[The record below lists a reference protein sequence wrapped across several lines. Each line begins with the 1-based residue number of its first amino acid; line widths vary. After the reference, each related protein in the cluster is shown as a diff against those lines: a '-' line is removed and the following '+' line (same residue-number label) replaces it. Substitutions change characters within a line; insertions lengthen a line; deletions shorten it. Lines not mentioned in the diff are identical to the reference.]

1 MNKSLL
7 LESGMCQRKRGIG
20 VAPSEATTHT
30 RFGLNAFCP
39 TQPLASVVSK
49 VLAQLKLPCRL
60 RGVVWCVVLELIL
73 CDLC

>member
-20 VAPSEATTHT
+20 VAPSDATTHT

-39 TQPLASVVSK
+39 TQPLASVVVSK
-49 VLAQLKLPCRL
+49 VLAQLQLPATWGSVV
-60 RGVVWCVVLELIL
+60 RGASAGA
-73 CDLC
+73 